1 MNNGI
6 VSPNQ
11 IKYSDE
17 SGSGTVIPLFDDPFK
32 SSDSQLQ
39 INVSLPYYFQVG
51 EININNANDSN
62 IGTFTITA
70 ELTNGTVIEI
80 QCEHGSFNVSIFFSI
95 KIEHRTSYSR
105 NTASVSSC
113 DNADAGEDGVII

>member
-39 INVSLPYYFQVG
+39 INVSLPDYFQVG
-51 EININNANDSN
+51 EININNANESN
-62 IGTFTITA
+62 IETFTITA
-70 ELTNGTVIEI
+70 ELTNGTVIDI
-80 QCEHGSFNVSIFFSI
+80 QCEHGSFNVSNF
-95 KIEHRTSYSR
+95 
-105 NTASVSSC
+105 SVSKW
-113 DNADAGEDGVII
+113 NIKQVILATQQVSRHVTMQMQEKMA